1 MYNTK
6 VIKASNY
13 DRIVECI
20 YRNPS
25 ISRKEISDLTG
36 ITPATVTT
44 TVSAMFADGI
54 VQELGQVEEDKGTI
68 GRARIALD
76 IVADYGCTIGVEFS
90 FTALSIC
97 ATDMHGNLLYFYSL
111 PYCQDVG
118 ERINQL
124 IIENIRTCME
134 NLNLPQKK
142 LLGIGIGVPGHM
154 DRNGQYMVSTN
165 DDWSHFDGI
174 QIRKAFSCPV
184 VFENNI
190 RCMAIS
196 QYLHNPQ
203 QAPANFALFHIG
215 QGMFCANVT
224 DEGLYIGNTYGSGEI
239 GHTVAVLDGKRCKCG
254 KRGCLETVA
263 TEGAIL
269 DNAIQVF
276 NCNPNSLL
284 HNFADRAEELTIEHV
299 VAAYAAGD
307 AYIRRLITQTLRY
320 ICIATLNI
328 AILMNP
334 EKLFLHGRLF
344 NHPDIQSDLMEM
356 VRKEFDFTGNNYRLG
371 SVDFLPCQAED
382 GAKGASAFA
391 IWKCVIHA

>member
-6 VIKASNY
+6 IIKSSNY
-13 DRIVECI
+13 DRILECI
-20 YRNPS
+20 YRNPG

-44 TVSAMFADGI
+44 TVSTMFTDGI
-54 VQELGQVEEDKGTI
+54 VTELGRVEEDRGTI

-76 IVADYGCTIGVEFS
+76 IVADFGFTIGVEFT
-90 FTALSIC
+90 FTALTTC
-97 ATDMHGNLLYFYSL
+97 AADMHGKLLYFHSIPYSK
-111 PYCQDVG
+111 DVG
-118 ERINQL
+118 EHITQL
-124 IIENIRTCME
+124 IIENIQACMDS
-134 NLNLPQKK
+134 LDAPMDR

-154 DRNGQYMVSTN
+154 DHNSQYMVSTN
-165 DDWSHFDGI
+165 DDWKNFDGVK
-174 QIRKAFSCPV
+174 IRDAFSCPV

-190 RCMAIS
+190 RCVAVA

-203 QAPANFALFHIG
+203 QAPSSFAVFHIG

-224 DEGLYIGNTYGSGEI
+224 EEGLYIGNTYGSGEV
-239 GHTVAVLDGKRCKCG
+239 GHTVAILDGKRCKCG

-269 DNAIQVF
+269 EGAIQIF
-276 NCNPNSLL
+276 EYNPNSLL
-284 HNFADRAEELTIEHV
+284 HNFAACAEELTIEHV
-299 VAAYAAGD
+299 VAAYVAGD
-307 AYIRRLITQTLRY
+307 AYIRRFITQTLRY
-320 ICIATLNI
+320 IGITTLNI

-344 NHPDIQSDLMEM
+344 NHPEIQSDLMEM
-356 VRKEFDFTGNNYRLG
+356 VQKEFDFTGNNYRLG
-371 SVDFLPCQAED
+371 SVDFLPYSAED
-382 GAKGASAFA
+382 GAQGASALA